1 MLFETPGGLVLLTRE
16 QLRERVKSEPEGLD
30 LVGDLTADRRRS
42 AAQEDAA

>member
-1 MLFETPGGLVLLTRE
+1 MLLEIPGGLVLLTRD
-16 QLRERVKSEPEGLD
+16 QLRERVKSELEGLG